1 MEDKEKQIETPQNK
15 QVEETPKKKA
25 AENYGPKIN
34 LNTNLK
40 AFKVK

>member
-1 MEDKEKQIETPQNK
+1 MEDKEKQTETPQNK
-15 QVEETPKKKA
+15 QVEQTPQKKT
-25 AENYGPKIN
+25 AEQYGPKIN